1 METMAK
7 RQKNSEEY
15 CYSCE
20 RLLLLATE
28 KLGPVCLGCFQK
40 TKRRDKLMRAAV
52 AQVVVA
58 VLPMVCP
65 HDGKGHL
72 CRTRFQVII
81 LDKNLE
87 PKNIT
92 GPYSLRAAERH
103 AASVRKNLGNSK

>member
-7 RQKNSEEY
+7 KQKTSEEY

-20 RLLLLATE
+20 KLLLTEGE

-52 AQVVVA
+52 ANSVVA
-58 VLPMVCP
+58 VVPMVCP
-65 HDGKGHL
+65 HEGKGHA
-72 CRTRFQVII
+72 CRTRFQVIV

-87 PKNIT
+87 PKEIT
-92 GPYSLRAAERH
+92 GPYSLKQADQK
-103 AASVRKNLGNSK
+103 AASIRKKNGKSQ